1 MSLLKTLGNVCVLG
15 FGKTGV
21 SVCTYLLQQ
30 PEGRV
35 SSVTLVGG
43 ADATVGEKIQE
54 LADSGVQVQCGS
66 DQVKGTF
73 DLTIASPG
81 IPDTSELFLS
91 AKAASKQIM
100 GEPEFAYQES
110 PSQWIGIT
118 GTNGKTTTTSLTTS
132 ILQYAGLDASAVGN
146 IGLTITDQLA

>member
-1 MSLLKTLGNVCVLG
+1 MQTQAYRYNAAPIRL
-15 FGKTGV
+15 
-21 SVCTYLLQQ
+21 
-30 PEGRV
+30 RV
-35 SSVTLVGG
+35 P
-43 ADATVGEKIQE
+43 
-54 LADSGVQVQCGS
+54 
-66 DQVKGTF
+66 F

-91 AKAASKQIM
+91 AKAASQQIM

-146 IGLTITDQLA
+146 IGLTITDQLAAQKA